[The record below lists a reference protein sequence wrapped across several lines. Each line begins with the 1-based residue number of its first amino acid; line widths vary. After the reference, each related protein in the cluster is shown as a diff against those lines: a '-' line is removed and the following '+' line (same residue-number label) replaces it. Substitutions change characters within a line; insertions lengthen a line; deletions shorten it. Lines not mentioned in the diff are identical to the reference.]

1 MVKLNLIVV
10 LLLNMEERLHTF
22 WSTNILHKEFKQH
35 QKVRDDLL
43 EFVKDYKN
51 KVPNGREGSENSNLY
66 ESKYDVTSFVER
78 YPCLKELINFI
89 GDGFK
94 EVAYFSNKHIWE
106 IQKINPSNV
115 SAKIT
120 SLWFIDYLQDGFVF
134 PHIHSGCSWSM
145 VYYLLTPN
153 TSKKDP
159 YAGTHFLSPLN
170 KADSNDLGNSYSRET
185 SRNIIPS
192 EGEGLF
198 FPSTLVHSTY
208 PNKNDD
214 KKIIFSANC
223 SFFEK

>member
-1 MVKLNLIVV
+1 
-10 LLLNMEERLHTF
+10 MEERLHTF

-66 ESKYDVTSFVER
+66 ESNYDVTSYIER

-120 SLWFIDYLQDGFVF
+120 SLWFIDYLQDGSGEHNATVLLYGNYGTDFNF
-134 PHIHSGCSWSM
+134 TQHSNTTQNYTLSQNCQTSGGCS
-145 VYYLLTPN
+145 VTVN
-153 TSKKDP
+153 QQ
-159 YAGTHFLSPLN
+159 
-170 KADSNDLGNSYSRET
+170 
-185 SRNIIPS
+185 
-192 EGEGLF
+192 
-198 FPSTLVHSTY
+198 
-208 PNKNDD
+208 
-214 KKIIFSANC
+214 
-223 SFFEK
+223 